1 MNISRENLGELE
13 LVIKI
18 EIAEN
23 DYAERVAK
31 QLKDYQKKATVP
43 GFRKGMAPM
52 GLIQRMYKSAIVADE
67 VQSLL
72 GESLY
77 KYLEDEKLDI
87 IGSPLSNE
95 EKTGKVDFEHAKDF
109 TFYFDA
115 ALMPQVELAWD
126 KVNAPLYQI
135 KINPKDIDRQ
145 VDDVCKRYGSFESP
159 ETVGEGDFVYGKV
172 EELDKNGE
180 VKEGGVS
187 TFTSFDLGT
196 VKNIEEIVPLFV
208 GKKAEEQVVFNAGK
222 AFTAADIE
230 KNLRIDAAAAKKFK
244 ADVRFTISGCS
255 HITPHE
261 INDEL
266 FAKVF
271 PNEKVKDAAAF
282 RKLLGKELEKS
293 YNEQADILYVNEV
306 RKQLIDNFT
315 ATMPEAFLKRW
326 ILSRGEKDMTAETL
340 EAEWAEKYVPSL
352 KWEMV
357 DSALNKIK
365 PIEPTQNDI
374 VDYIKDILRQ
384 NDHLQEGEDAEAQDK
399 RLEQS
404 ARTIAKDRE
413 NVQQIVDRLSAKNT
427 CTLFKEQLKPEAEK
441 VTIKEFAEKVK

>member
-1 MNISRENLGELE
+1 MGELE

-95 EKTGKVDFEHAKDF
+95 EKTGKVDFEHGKDF